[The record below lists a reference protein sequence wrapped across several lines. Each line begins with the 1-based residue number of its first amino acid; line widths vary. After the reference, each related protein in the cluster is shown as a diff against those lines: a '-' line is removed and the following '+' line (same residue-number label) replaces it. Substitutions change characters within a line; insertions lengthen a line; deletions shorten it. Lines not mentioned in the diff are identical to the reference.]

1 MSKQGFVKMYNNITA
16 EIIEKCGAN
25 GLMLYLVIL
34 SHRNTQTNNCFPSLE
49 LLMEE
54 CGVSKSTVQRSIKKL
69 YEEGFLII
77 ESGRHGIS
85 NTYFFP
91 KENFYKGE
99 GVGAVRVKKGNFSK
113 KEKVK

>member
-1 MSKQGFVKMYNNITA
+1 MSKQGFVKMYNSIA
-16 EIIEKCGAN
+16 MEIIEKCGAN

-34 SHRNTQTNNCFPSLE
+34 SHRNTRTNSCFPSLE
-49 LLMEE
+49 LLMKE

-91 KENFYKGE
+91 KESFYKGE
-99 GVGAVRVKKGNFSK
+99 GLGASRIKKGNFTK
-113 KEKVK
+113 KEKNK